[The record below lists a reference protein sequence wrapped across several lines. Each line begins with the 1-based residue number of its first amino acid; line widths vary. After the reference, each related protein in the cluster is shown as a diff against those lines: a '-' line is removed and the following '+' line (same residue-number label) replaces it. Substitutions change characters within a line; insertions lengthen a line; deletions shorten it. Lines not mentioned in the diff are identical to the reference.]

1 MNFLTQQV
9 MTELQDLS
17 PDAQQQVLDF
27 TKSLKSQTTSSS
39 DPLARL
45 KKSPLIGSFHGD
57 PQLSAQSEEIV
68 HSIWQKQS

>member
-1 MNFLTQQV
+1 MNLLTQQV
-9 MTELQDLS
+9 ITELQDLS
-17 PDAQQQVLDF
+17 PDAQQQVLEF
-27 TKSLKSQTTSSS
+27 TKSLKPQTTSSS

-68 HSIWQKQS
+68 HSIWQKES